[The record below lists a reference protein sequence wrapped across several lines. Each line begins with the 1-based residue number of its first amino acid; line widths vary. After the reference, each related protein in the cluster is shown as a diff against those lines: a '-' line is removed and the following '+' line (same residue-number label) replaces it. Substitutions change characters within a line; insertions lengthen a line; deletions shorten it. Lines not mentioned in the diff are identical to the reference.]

1 MNFNPYFVRLKDA
14 VMPYRGR
21 LGMALVGMIG
31 AAITEPMFPY
41 LLKMLIDSGFSEERS
56 LALWKVPLGII
67 GIFVFRGIF
76 TFCTQ
81 YYMFWV
87 ANKLLSDLRALMF
100 QRTLDV
106 AIAFYHNESSG
117 RLINSIMYEVQQVV
131 DMVKISI
138 NTLVRDSITI
148 VALIVYLVFQNW
160 QLTILAMFVVPSM
173 AYVVRMTSRR
183 LRHLHK
189 HQLQLNNELTQVVE
203 EATRASQV
211 IRVFGAQRY
220 EQNRFHAKSE
230 KLRGYAQRVTVASG
244 IATPVTQLVAAL
256 AVSMVIIV
264 AMRPS
269 LLPFHSNAF
278 SAGDFAGYITCML
291 LLLSPLKRLSDLNGP
306 LQRGLIASE
315 SIFDLIDTPAE
326 SLQGEPLVG
335 RAQGNL
341 EFHQIEFSYADNG
354 QKVLKN
360 ISFKVNAGETVALV
374 GMSGGGKTSLVNLV
388 ARFYAPTQGRI
399 TLDGHNLAD
408 ICLTS
413 LRDQIA
419 MVGQNVVL
427 FDDTLAANIAYGDHH
442 PDAARIDAAVKAA
455 NLTDVVNNLPLGL
468 QSEIGDNGSR
478 LSGGQRQRL
487 AIARAIYKNAPILI
501 LDEATSALDTE
512 SERAVQQALDTLMTG
527 RTTLV
532 IAHRLSTIERADRI
546 VVMSNGEIA
555 EMGTHSELIQNN
567 STYAHL
573 HQLQFTPQADDVEQA
588 GA

>member
-1 MNFNPYFVRLKDA
+1 
-14 VMPYRGR
+14 
-21 LGMALVGMIG
+21 
-31 AAITEPMFPY
+31 MF
-41 LLKMLIDSGFSEERS
+41 R
-56 LALWKVPLGII
+56 
-67 GIFVFRGIF
+67 
-76 TFCTQ
+76 
-81 YYMFWV
+81 
-87 ANKLLSDLRALMF
+87 
-100 QRTLDV
+100 RTLDV
-106 AIAFYHNESSG
+106 AIAFYQNESSG

-131 DMVKISI
+131 DMVKVSI

-148 VALIVYLVFQNW
+148 VALIVYLVYQNW

-183 LRHLHK
+183 LRHLNK
-189 HQLQLNNELTQVVE
+189 NQQQLNNELTQVVE

-211 IRVFGAQRY
+211 IRIFGAQSY

-269 LLPFHSNAF
+269 LLPFYSKQF

-326 SLQGEPLVG
+326 SNQGHHLTERV
-335 RAQGNL
+335 QGNL
-341 EFHQIEFSYADNG
+341 EFNQVEFAYSDGG
-354 QKVLKN
+354 QKILKN

-388 ARFYAPTQGRI
+388 ARFYAPTKGNI
-399 TLDGHNLAD
+399 TLDGHDLAD
-408 ICLTS
+408 LSLIS

-427 FDDTLAANIAYGDHH
+427 FDDTLAANIAYGDSH
-442 PDAARIDAAVKAA
+442 PDAGRIDAAVKAA
-455 NLTDVVNNLPLGL
+455 NLMDLVKNMPLGL
-468 QSEIGDNGSR
+468 ESEIGDNGSR

-512 SERAVQQALDTLMTG
+512 SERAVQQALETLMKG

-546 VVMSNGEIA
+546 IVMSNGEIA
-555 EMGTHSELIQNN
+555 EMGTHEQLIQNN
-567 STYAHL
+567 GTYAHL
-573 HQLQFTPQADDVEQA
+573 HQLQFTPQVD
-588 GA
+588 

>member
-1 MNFNPYFVRLKDA
+1 MTFNPYYVRLKNA

-21 LGMALVGMIG
+21 LGMALFGMTG

-41 LLKMLIDSGFSEERS
+41 LLKVLLDSGFSEQRS
-56 LALWKVPLGII
+56 LPIWAVPIGII

-87 ANKLLSDLRALMF
+87 ANKLLSDLREAMF
-100 QRTLDV
+100 KRTLDV
-106 AIAFYHNESSG
+106 AIDFYHSESSG

-131 DMVKISI
+131 EMVKVSI

-148 VALIVYLVFQNW
+148 AALLIFLVYQNW
-160 QLTILAMFVVPSM
+160 QLTILALFVVPSM
-173 AYVVRMTSRR
+173 AYVVRLTSKR
-183 LRHLHK
+183 LRHLNK

-211 IRVFGAQRY
+211 IRIFGAQRY
-220 EQNRFHAKSE
+220 EQNRFHGKSE

-244 IATPVTQLVAAL
+244 VATPVTQLVAAL

-264 AMRPS
+264 AMRPT
-269 LLPFHSNAF
+269 LLPFHSNQF
-278 SAGDFAGYITCML
+278 SAGDFAAYITSML

-326 SLQGEPLVG
+326 PAGGLALQERVKGD
-335 RAQGNL
+335 L
-341 EFHQIEFSYADNG
+341 EFAGVEFSYAGHD
-354 QKVLKN
+354 QKILKR

-388 ARFYAPTQGRI
+388 PRFYEPTAGMIR
-399 TLDGHNLAD
+399 LDGHNLAD
-408 ICLTS
+408 LSLTS
-413 LRDQIA
+413 LRGQIA

-427 FDDTLAANIAYGDHH
+427 FDDTIAANIAYGHAQ
-442 PDAARIDAAVKAA
+442 PDQARIDAAVKAA
-455 NLTDVVNNLPLGL
+455 NLTDVIDNLPLGL
-468 QSEIGDNGSR
+468 QTEIGDNGSR

-512 SERAVQQALDTLMTG
+512 SERAVQQALDGLMQG

-555 EMGTHSELIQNN
+555 EMGTHAELIQNN
-567 STYAHL
+567 GTYAHL
-573 HQLQFTPQADDVEQA
+573 HQLQFTPEIERD
-588 GA
+588 

>member
-1 MNFNPYFVRLKDA
+1 MTFNPYYVRLKNA
-14 VMPYRGR
+14 VLPYRGR
-21 LGMALVGMIG
+21 LGMALFGMIG
-31 AAITEPMFPY
+31 AAVTEPMFPY
-41 LLKMLIDSGFSEERS
+41 LLKVLIDSGFSEQRS
-56 LALWKVPLGII
+56 LPVWMVPIGII
-67 GIFVFRGIF
+67 GIFVFRGVF

-87 ANKLLSDLRALMF
+87 ANKLLSDLRAAMF
-100 QRTLDV
+100 RRTLDV
-106 AIAFYHNESSG
+106 AISFYHNESSG

-148 VALIVYLVFQNW
+148 VALMIYLVYQNW

-173 AYVVRMTSRR
+173 AYVVRLTSKR
-183 LRHLHK
+183 LRHLNK
-189 HQLQLNNELTQVVE
+189 NQLQLNNELTQVVE

-211 IRVFGAQRY
+211 IRIFGAQRY

-244 IATPVTQLVAAL
+244 IATPMTQLVAAL

-264 AMRPS
+264 AMRPT
-269 LLPFHSNAF
+269 LLPFHSSQF
-278 SAGDFAGYITCML
+278 SAGDFASYITCML

-326 SLQGEPLVG
+326 STLGKTLTG

-341 EFHQIEFSYADNG
+341 EFAGIEFSYAG
-354 QKVLKN
+354 HEQKILKGIN
-360 ISFKVNAGETVALV
+360 FRVNAGETVALV

-388 ARFYAPTQGRI
+388 PRFHEPTRGVI
-399 TLDGHNLAD
+399 KLDGQNLAD
-408 ICLTS
+408 ISLAS
-413 LRDQIA
+413 LREQIA

-427 FDDTLAANIAYGDHH
+427 FDDSIAANIAYGDDH
-442 PDAARIDAAVKAA
+442 PDAARIAAAVKAA
-455 NLTDVVNNLPLGL
+455 NLTDVIENMPLGL
-468 QSEIGDNGSR
+468 KSEIGDNGSR

-512 SERAVQQALDTLMTG
+512 SERAVQQALETLMQG

-546 VVMSNGEIA
+546 VVLSNGEIT
-555 EMGTHSELIQNN
+555 EMGTHAELIQKNG
-567 STYAHL
+567 TYAHL
-573 HQLQFTPQADDVEQA
+573 HQLQFTPDGQD
-588 GA
+588 

>member
-1 MNFNPYFVRLKDA
+1 MNFNPYYLRLTAA

-21 LGMALVGMIG
+21 LGMALVGMLG

-41 LLKMLIDSGFSEERS
+41 LLKVLIDSGFSEQRS
-56 LALWKVPLGII
+56 LPVWMVPVGII
-67 GIFVFRGIF
+67 GIFVFRGVF

-87 ANKLLSDLRALMF
+87 ANKLLSDLRAAMF
-100 QRTLDV
+100 KRTLDV
-106 AIAFYHNESSG
+106 AISFYHNESSG

-148 VALIVYLVFQNW
+148 VALMIYLVYQNW

-173 AYVVRMTSRR
+173 AYVVRLTSKR
-183 LRHLHK
+183 LRHLNK
-189 HQLQLNNELTQVVE
+189 NQLQLNNELTQVVE

-211 IRVFGAQRY
+211 IRIFGAQRH
-220 EQNRFHAKSE
+220 EQNRFHTKSE

-244 IATPVTQLVAAL
+244 IATPMTQLVAAL

-269 LLPFHSNAF
+269 LLPFHSKQF
-278 SAGDFAGYITCML
+278 SAGDFASYITCML

-326 SLQGEPLVG
+326 PTTGMNLSERVKGD
-335 RAQGNL
+335 L
-341 EFHQIEFSYADNG
+341 EFAGIEFSYTG
-354 QKVLKN
+354 HEQKILKGIN
-360 ISFKVNAGETVALV
+360 FKVKAGETVALV

-388 ARFYAPTQGRI
+388 ARFYEPTRGVI
-399 TLDGHNLAD
+399 TLDGQNLAD
-408 ICLTS
+408 ISLTS
-413 LRDQIA
+413 LREQIA

-427 FDDTLAANIAYGDHH
+427 FDDSIAANIAYGAAH
-442 PDAARIDAAVKAA
+442 PDLDRINAAVKAA
-455 NLTDVVNNLPLGL
+455 NLSDVVENLPLGL

-512 SERAVQQALDTLMTG
+512 SERAVQQALDTLMQG

-532 IAHRLSTIERADRI
+532 IAHRLSTIEHADRI
-546 VVMSNGEIA
+546 VVLSNGEIV
-555 EMGTHSELIQNN
+555 EMGTHAELIQKNG
-567 STYAHL
+567 TYANL
-573 HQLQFTPQADDVEQA
+573 HQLQFKSEE
-588 GA
+588 